1 VRRVLERKN
10 PFIQHQHTRTISI
23 FPVFRGYH
31 FLKRSVQRLKKFKS
45 KILQGFY
52 NLKTLLPLDIFANDV
67 LSNIIIFGD
76 VKLVSLKRVMNP
88 VFMIE
93 LCKWRF

>member
-1 VRRVLERKN
+1 MRRVLERKN
-10 PFIQHQHTRTISI
+10 FSIQHQHTRTISI

-31 FLKRSVQRLKKFKS
+31 FFKRSVQRLKKFNP

-52 NLKTLLPLDIFANDV
+52 NLKTFLPLDIFANDV

-76 VKLVSLKRVMNP
+76 VKQVSLKKVMNP
-88 VFMIE
+88 IFYYRIM
-93 LCKWRF
+93 